1 MPRVCAYLMASYPPG
16 GTIRFVTNAGTNKS
30 SFIRIVAAAILVAAP
45 VVGCNSHPPR
55 SSSPAGAAALIK
67 VILSYRPS
75 GTAALSWDKQSG
87 NITAELHMAGFTP
100 GSTHAINIHE
110 GGCATMGDVAVPFP
124 DVTAD
129 GAGAINTSV
138 TSAQPAP
145 GGLLPD
151 TSLSTHLA
159 AGAQLGG
166 PGQLGYTPIAC
177 GDITAAVATTT
188 LTMAPVGQRPQGSAN
203 LIYDPGNKT
212 LTVATSAIGLVPGSA
227 HAQDIALGT
236 CEAQGPAK
244 YPLND
249 LVALASGAAY
259 QTTVIQNVDQAPP
272 PSGWYL
278 NVHLGS
284 SAQVLQTGQPTLYF
298 QPIICGN
305 IGK

>member
-1 MPRVCAYLMASYPPG
+1 MKTS
-16 GTIRFVTNAGTNKS
+16 TNKS
-30 SFIRIVAAAILVAAP
+30 SFVRIVAAAVLVAAP
-45 VVGCNSHPPR
+45 VAGCNSHPPQ
-55 SSSPAGAAALIK
+55 SSSPTAPGGAALIK
-67 VILSYRPS
+67 VNLSYRPS
-75 GTAALSWDKQSG
+75 GTAALKWDPQSK
-87 NITAELHMAGFTP
+87 NITAALQMAGFTP
-100 GSTHAINIHE
+100 GSTHTIDVRQ
-110 GGCATMGDVAVPFP
+110 GGCAAMGDVAVPFP

-138 TSAQPAP
+138 TSEQLAP
-145 GGLLPD
+145 EGLLPG
-151 TSLSTHLA
+151 TALSMHLA

-203 LIYDPGNKT
+203 LTYDPGNKT
-212 LTVATSAIGLVPGSA
+212 LTVATSASSLGPGSA
-227 HAQDIALGT
+227 HAQQIGLGT

-249 LVALASGAAY
+249 LVALASGTAY

-278 NVHLGS
+278 NVQFGS
-284 SAQVLQTGQPTLYF
+284 SAQVLQDGQPTLYF
-298 QPIICGN
+298 QPILCGN

>member
-1 MPRVCAYLMASYPPG
+1 MVSYPPG
-16 GTIRFVTNAGTNKS
+16 GTIRSVTNAGTNKS
-30 SFIRIVAAAILVAAP
+30 SFMRIVAAAVLVAAP
-45 VVGCNSHPPR
+45 VAGCNSHPPQ
-55 SSSPAGAAALIK
+55 SSSPTAPGAAALIK
-67 VILSYRPS
+67 VTLSYRPS
-75 GTAALSWDKQSG
+75 GTAALSWDPQSK
-87 NITAELHMAGFTP
+87 NITAELQMAGFTP
-100 GSTHAINIHE
+100 GSTHAIHIHQ

-138 TSAQPAP
+138 TSEQLAP
-145 GGLLPD
+145 EGLLPG
-151 TSLSTHLA
+151 TALNMHLA

-203 LIYDPGNKT
+203 LTYDPGNKT
-212 LTVATSAIGLVPGSA
+212 LTIATSASGLAPGSA
-227 HAQDIALGT
+227 HAQDIGLGT
-236 CEAQGPAK
+236 CDAQGAAK

-249 LVALASGAAY
+249 LVALASGTAY

-284 SAQVLQTGQPTLYF
+284 SAQVLQDGQPTLYF

>member
-1 MPRVCAYLMASYPPG
+1 MK
-16 GTIRFVTNAGTNKS
+16 AGTNRS

-45 VVGCNSHPPR
+45 VAGCNPHPQ
-55 SSSPAGAAALIK
+55 SSSPTAPGAATLIK
-67 VILSYRPS
+67 VTLSYRPS
-75 GTAALSWDKQSG
+75 GTAALSWDPQSN
-87 NITAELHMAGFTP
+87 NITAKLQMAGFTP
-100 GSTHAINIHE
+100 GGTYAIQIHQ

-138 TSAQPAP
+138 TSEQPAH
-145 GGLLPD
+145 GGLLPG
-151 TSLSTHLA
+151 TALSMHLA

-166 PGQLGYTPIAC
+166 PSELGYAPIAC
-177 GDITAAVATTT
+177 ADITAAVATTT

-203 LIYDPGNKT
+203 LTYDPGNKT
-212 LTVATSAIGLVPGSA
+212 LTVATSASGLAPGSA
-227 HAQDIALGT
+227 HAQSIDLGT
-236 CEAQGPAK
+236 CEAQGAAK

-259 QTTVIQNVDQAPP
+259 QTTVLPNVDRPPP

-284 SAQVLQTGQPTLYF
+284 SAQVLQNGQPTLYF
-298 QPIICGN
+298 EPIICGK

>member
-1 MPRVCAYLMASYPPG
+1 MK
-16 GTIRFVTNAGTNKS
+16 AGTNKS
-30 SFIRIVAAAILVAAP
+30 SFIRIVAAAVLVAAP
-45 VVGCNSHPPR
+45 VAGCNSHPR
-55 SSSPAGAAALIK
+55 QSSSPTAPGAAALIK
-67 VILSYRPS
+67 VTLSYRPS
-75 GTAALSWDKQSG
+75 GTAALSWDPQSK
-87 NITAELHMAGFTP
+87 NITAKLQMAGFTP
-100 GSTHAINIHE
+100 GSTHAIHIHQ

-124 DVTAD
+124 DATAD

-138 TSAQPAP
+138 TSEQLAP
-145 GGLLPD
+145 GGLLPG
-151 TSLSTHLA
+151 TALIMHLA

-177 GDITAAVATTT
+177 GEITAAVATTT

-203 LIYDPGNKT
+203 LTYDPGNKT
-212 LTVATSAIGLVPGSA
+212 LTVATSASGLAPGSA
-227 HAQDIALGT
+227 HAQDIGLGT
-236 CEAQGPAK
+236 CEAQGAAK

-249 LVALASGAAY
+249 LVALASGTAY
-259 QTTVIQNVDQAPP
+259 QITVIQNVDQAPP

-284 SAQVLQTGQPTLYF
+284 LAQVLQNGQPTLYF

>member
-1 MPRVCAYLMASYPPG
+1 MVSYPPG
-16 GTIRFVTNAGTNKS
+16 GTIRSVTHAGTNKS
-30 SFIRIVAAAILVAAP
+30 SFIRIVAAAVLIAAP
-45 VVGCNSHPPR
+45 VAGCNSHPPQ
-55 SSSPAGAAALIK
+55 SSNPNAPGAVAVIK
-67 VILSYRPS
+67 ATLSYRPS
-75 GTAALSWDKQSG
+75 GTAALSWDPQSEK
-87 NITAELHMAGFTP
+87 ITAKLQMAGFTP
-100 GSTHAINIHE
+100 RSTHAIRIDQ
-110 GGCATMGDVAVPFP
+110 GGCATIGAVAVPFP

-138 TSAQPAP
+138 TSEQLAP
-145 GGLLPD
+145 GGLLPR
-151 TSLSTHLA
+151 TALNVRLA
-159 AGAQLGG
+159 AGDQLGD

-203 LIYDPGNKT
+203 LTYDPGNKT
-212 LTVATSAIGLVPGSA
+212 LTVATSASGLVPGSA
-227 HAQDIALGT
+227 HAQQIGLGS
-236 CEAQGPAK
+236 CEAQGAAK

-249 LVALASGAAY
+249 LVALASGTAY
-259 QTTVIQNVDQAPP
+259 QTTVILNVDQAPP

-284 SAQVLQTGQPTLYF
+284 SDQVLQDGQPTLYF